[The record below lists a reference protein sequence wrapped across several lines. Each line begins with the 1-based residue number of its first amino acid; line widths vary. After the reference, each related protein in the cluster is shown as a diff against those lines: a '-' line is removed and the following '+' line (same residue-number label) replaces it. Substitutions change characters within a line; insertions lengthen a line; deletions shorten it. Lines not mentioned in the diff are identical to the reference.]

1 MHMLARREE
10 DVARLHDAIA
20 ASFQG
25 DLVEAEL
32 FLPWVAQNMRGEVFA
47 TCKVLE
53 ERTDGEGA
61 LLRIRGER
69 ETVKRLQDQ
78 FGRVANK

>member
-1 MHMLARREE
+1 MSARREA
-10 DVARLHDAIA
+10 DVAKLHDALA
-20 ASFQG
+20 AFFQR

-32 FLPWVAQNMRGEVFA
+32 FLPWSAQNMRGEVFS

-53 ERTDGEGA
+53 ERTEGEGA